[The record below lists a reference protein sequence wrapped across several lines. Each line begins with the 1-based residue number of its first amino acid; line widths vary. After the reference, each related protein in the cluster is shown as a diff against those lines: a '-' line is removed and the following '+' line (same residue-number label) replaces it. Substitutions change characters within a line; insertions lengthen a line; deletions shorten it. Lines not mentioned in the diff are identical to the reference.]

1 MSNFSFLCKIRFINL
16 NKQQGPTDVVYV
28 VKMDE
33 RYFILTV
40 LIMLRQLLQTQINAK
55 QYLIKFKD
63 FNFSRKVNVEYNQV
77 ILLNFH

>member
-28 VKMDE
+28 VKIDE